1 LPFDFVMIDQ
11 AELVTIGRIERT
23 FGVRGEARVRS
34 LSDVPGR
41 FDALRL
47 VTIVAPGGKTIDT
60 QVTHVRSGGSTL
72 IMGFEAFTTPEQ
84 VAEFRG
90 GLIQVPRGDSP
101 PLPDDHYYECD
112 LIGMLVQD
120 EAGTVLGR
128 LENIWTMSDSRI
140 FSVRQDGKEILI
152 PAAKQVVMAVDVAGG
167 VMTVRLP
174 EGFGDL

>member
-1 LPFDFVMIDQ
+1 MIDQ
-11 AELVTIGRIERT
+11 AELVTIGRIERS

-41 FDALRL
+41 LEALRQ
-47 VTIVAPGGKTIDT
+47 VTIAGLGGKTIDT
-60 QVTHVRSGGSTL
+60 VVTHVRPGGPTW

-90 GLIQVPRGDSP
+90 GFLQAPRGDSP
-101 PLPDDHYYECD
+101 ALPADQYYQCD

-128 LENIWTMSDSRI
+128 LEEVLALSDNQV
-140 FSVRQDGKEILI
+140 FVVRQDGKEILI
-152 PAAKQVVMAVDVAGG
+152 PAAKQVVVAVDVQGG

>member
-1 LPFDFVMIDQ
+1 MAALDQ
-11 AELVTIGRIERT
+11 AELVTIGKIERS

-41 FDALRL
+41 FEALRQ
-47 VTIVAPGGKTIDT
+47 VIIAGPGGKTIET
-60 QVTHVRSGGSTL
+60 VVTHVRPGGPTW

-90 GLIQVPRGDSP
+90 GLLQAPRGDSP
-101 PLPDDHYYECD
+101 ALPTDQYYQCD

-120 EAGTVLGR
+120 ESGAQLGR
-128 LENIWTMSDSRI
+128 LEEVWDMSDNQS
-140 FSVRQDGKEILI
+140 FVVRQDGKEILI
-152 PAAKQVVMAVDVAGG
+152 PAAKQVVLGVDVAAR

-174 EGFGDL
+174 EGFGEL

>member
-1 LPFDFVMIDQ
+1 MATLDQ
-11 AELVTIGRIERT
+11 AELVTIGRIERS

-41 FDALRL
+41 FEALRQ
-47 VTIVAPGGKTIDT
+47 VTIVGPGGKTIDT
-60 QVTHVRSGGSTL
+60 LVTHARPGGPTW

-90 GLIQVPRGDSP
+90 GFIQVPRGDSP
-101 PLPDDHYYECD
+101 ALPADQYYQCD

-120 EAGTVLGR
+120 ETGTVLGR
-128 LENIWTMSDSRI
+128 LEGVWNMSDNQA
-140 FSVRQDGKEILI
+140 FVVRQDGKEVLI
-152 PAAKQVVMAVDVAGG
+152 PAAKQVVVAVDVAGR

>member
-1 LPFDFVMIDQ
+1 MATLDQ
-11 AELVTIGRIERT
+11 AELVTIGRIERS

-41 FDALRL
+41 LEALRQ
-47 VTIVAPGGKTIDT
+47 VTIAGLGGKTIDT
-60 QVTHVRSGGSTL
+60 VVTHVRPGGPTW

-90 GLIQVPRGDSP
+90 GFLLAPRGDSP
-101 PLPDDHYYECD
+101 ALPPDQYYQCD
-112 LIGMLVQD
+112 LIGMLVRD

-128 LENIWTMSDSRI
+128 LEGVWDMSDNQS
-140 FSVRQDGKEILI
+140 FVVRQDGKEILI
-152 PAAKQVVMAVDVAGG
+152 PAAKQVVVSVDVAGR

>member
-1 LPFDFVMIDQ
+1 MAMLDQ
-11 AELVTIGRIERT
+11 AELVTIGRIERS

-41 FDALRL
+41 FEALRQ
-47 VTIVAPGGKTIDT
+47 VTIAGRGGKTIET
-60 QVTHVRSGGSTL
+60 VVTHVRPGGPTW

-90 GLIQVPRGDSP
+90 GFLQVPRGDSP
-101 PLPDDHYYECD
+101 ALPADQYYQCD
-112 LIGMLVQD
+112 LIGMMVQD
-120 EAGTVLGR
+120 EAGRVLGR
-128 LENIWTMSDSRI
+128 LEDVLAMSDNQT
-140 FSVRQDGKEILI
+140 FVVRQDGKEVLI
-152 PAAKQVVMAVDVAGG
+152 PAAKQVVVSVDVAGR

>member
-1 LPFDFVMIDQ
+1 MATLDQ
-11 AELVTIGRIERT
+11 AELVTIGRIERS

-41 FDALRL
+41 FDALRE
-47 VTIVAPGGKTIDT
+47 VTIVASSGKSIVTL
-60 QVTHVRSGGSTL
+60 VTHVRSGGPTL

-101 PLPDDHYYECD
+101 ALPTDHYYQCD
-112 LIGMLVQD
+112 LIGMVVQD

-128 LENIWTMSDSRI
+128 LEEVLAMSNNQA
-140 FSVRQDGKEILI
+140 FVVRQDGKELLI
-152 PAAKQVVMAVDVAGG
+152 PAAKQIVVAVDVAER

>member
-1 LPFDFVMIDQ
+1 MTDQ
-11 AELVTIGRIERT
+11 SELVTIGRIERS

-41 FDALRL
+41 FDALRE
-47 VTIVAPGGKTIDT
+47 VTIVAPGGKTLDT
-60 QVTHVRSGGSTL
+60 MVTHVRSGGPTL
-72 IMGFEAFTTPEQ
+72 IMGFGAFTTPEQ

-101 PLPDDHYYECD
+101 ALPADQYYECD
-112 LIGMLVQD
+112 LIGMVVQD
-120 EAGTVLGR
+120 EAGVVLGR
-128 LENIWTMSDSRI
+128 LEQVWNLSDNRI
-140 FSVRQDGKEILI
+140 FAIRQEGKELLI
-152 PAAKQVVMAVDVAGG
+152 PAAKQVVVAVDVAGR

>member
-1 LPFDFVMIDQ
+1 MATLDQ
-11 AELVTIGRIERT
+11 AELVTIGRIERS

-41 FDALRL
+41 FDHLHEVTLVASNGKSL
-47 VTIVAPGGKTIDT
+47 VTR
-60 QVTHVRSGGSTL
+60 VTHVRSGGPTL
-72 IMGFEAFTTPEQ
+72 IVGFDAFTTPEQ

-90 GLIQVPRGDSP
+90 GLVQVPRGDSP
-101 PLPDDHYYECD
+101 ALPTDHYYQCD
-112 LIGMLVQD
+112 LIGMVVQD

-128 LENIWTMSDSRI
+128 LEDVLAFAENQA
-140 FSVRQDGKEILI
+140 FLVRQDGKELLI
-152 PAAKQVVMAVDVAGG
+152 PAAKQLVVSVDVAGR

>member
-1 LPFDFVMIDQ
+1 VSTLDQ
-11 AELVTIGRIERT
+11 AELVTIGRIERS

-41 FDALRL
+41 FEALRQ
-47 VTIVAPGGKTIDT
+47 VMIVGPGGKTINT
-60 QVTHVRSGGSTL
+60 LVTHVRPGGPTW

-90 GLIQVPRGDSP
+90 GFVQVPRGDSP
-101 PLPDDHYYECD
+101 ALPADQYYQCD

-120 EAGTVLGR
+120 EAGKVLGR
-128 LENIWTMSDSRI
+128 LEGVRDMSDNQA
-140 FSVRQDGKEILI
+140 FVVRQDGKEVLI
-152 PAAKQVVMAVDVAGG
+152 PAAKQVVVAVDVAGR

>member
-1 LPFDFVMIDQ
+1 MAMLDQ
-11 AELVTIGRIERT
+11 AELVTIGRIERS

-41 FDALRL
+41 FEALRQ
-47 VTIVAPGGKTIDT
+47 VTIAGRGGKTIET
-60 QVTHVRSGGSTL
+60 VVTHVRPGGPTW

-90 GLIQVPRGDSP
+90 GFLQVPRGDSP
-101 PLPDDHYYECD
+101 ALPADQYYQCD
-112 LIGMLVQD
+112 LIGMMVQD

-128 LENIWTMSDSRI
+128 LEDVLAMSDNQT
-140 FSVRQDGKEILI
+140 FVVRQDGKEVLI
-152 PAAKQVVMAVDVAGG
+152 PAAKQVVVSVDVAGR

>member
-1 LPFDFVMIDQ
+1 MATLDQ
-11 AELVTIGRIERT
+11 AELVTIGRIERS

-41 FDALRL
+41 FEALKQ
-47 VTIVAPGGKTIDT
+47 VTIAGPGGKTIDT
-60 QVTHVRSGGSTL
+60 LVTHVRPGGPTW
-72 IMGFEAFTTPEQ
+72 IVGFEAFTTPEQ

-90 GLIQVPRGDSP
+90 GFIQVPRGDSP
-101 PLPDDHYYECD
+101 ALPADQYYHCD
-112 LIGMLVQD
+112 LIGMLVQN

-128 LENIWTMSDSRI
+128 LEGVLNMSENQA
-140 FSVRQDGKEILI
+140 FVVRQDGKEVLI
-152 PAAKQVVMAVDVAGG
+152 PAAKQVVVAVDVAGR

>member
-1 LPFDFVMIDQ
+1 MATLDQ
-11 AELVTIGRIERT
+11 AELVTIGRIERS

-41 FDALRL
+41 FDALRE
-47 VTIVAPGGKTIDT
+47 VTIVASSGKNIVTR
-60 QVTHVRSGGSTL
+60 VTHVRSGGPTL

-90 GLIQVPRGDSP
+90 GLLQVPRGDSP
-101 PLPDDHYYECD
+101 ALPTGQYYQCD
-112 LIGMLVQD
+112 LIGMVVQD

-128 LENIWTMSDSRI
+128 LEEVLAMSDNQA
-140 FSVRQDGKEILI
+140 FVVRQDGKEWLI
-152 PAAKQVVMAVDVAGG
+152 PAAKQIVVAVDLAKR

-174 EGFGDL
+174 EGFGEL

>member
-1 LPFDFVMIDQ
+1 MIDQ
-11 AELVTIGRIERT
+11 AELVTIGRIERS

-41 FDALRL
+41 LEALRQ
-47 VTIVAPGGKTIDT
+47 VTITGLGGKSIDT
-60 QVTHVRSGGSTL
+60 VVTHVRPGGPTW

-90 GLIQVPRGDSP
+90 GFLQAPRGDSP
-101 PLPDDHYYECD
+101 ALPADQYYQCD

-128 LENIWTMSDSRI
+128 LEEVLALSDNQV
-140 FSVRQDGKEILI
+140 FVVRQDGKEMLI
-152 PAAKQVVMAVDVAGG
+152 PAAKQVVVAVDVPGG

-174 EGFGDL
+174 EGFGGL

>member
-1 LPFDFVMIDQ
+1 MTTLDQ
-11 AELVTIGRIERT
+11 AELVTIGRIERS

-41 FDALRL
+41 FEALRQ
-47 VTIVAPGGKTIDT
+47 VTIVGPGGKTIDT
-60 QVTHVRSGGSTL
+60 LVTHVRPGGPTL

-90 GLIQVPRGDSP
+90 GFVQAPRGDSP
-101 PLPDDHYYECD
+101 ALPADQYYQCD

-128 LENIWTMSDSRI
+128 LEGVWNMSDNQA
-140 FSVRQDGKEILI
+140 FVVRQDGKEMLI
-152 PAAKQVVMAVDVAGG
+152 PAAKQVVVAVDVAGR

>member
-1 LPFDFVMIDQ
+1 MSTLDQ
-11 AELVTIGRIERT
+11 AELVTIGRIERS

-41 FDALRL
+41 FEALRQ
-47 VTIVAPGGKTIDT
+47 VMIVGPGGKTIDT
-60 QVTHVRSGGSTL
+60 LVTHVRPGGPTW

-90 GLIQVPRGDSP
+90 GFVQVPRGDSP
-101 PLPDDHYYECD
+101 ALPADQYYQCD

-120 EAGTVLGR
+120 EAGKVLGR
-128 LENIWTMSDSRI
+128 LEGVWDMSDNPA
-140 FSVRQDGKEILI
+140 FAVRQDGKEVLI
-152 PAAKQVVMAVDVAGG
+152 PAAKQVVVAVDVAGR